1 MDSAHL
7 PAPARTPGDVTD
19 WTEWDAADEWFTVA
33 VTENG
38 TVALIDNGAPDQ
50 AVFLAPEEAE
60 ELARALLAAAREA
73 DERIERALA
82 EEGN

>member
-1 MDSAHL
+1 MTTRKL
-7 PAPARTPGDVTD
+7 PVPDRTPGTETN
-19 WTEWDAADEWFTVA
+19 WTEWDAVHEWFTVA

-50 AVFLAPEEAE
+50 AVFLMPGEAK
-60 ELARALLAAAREA
+60 ELARVLMAAAHDA
-73 DERIERALA
+73 SARIEKALD